1 MTADEYQKKLALI
14 TAFAAG
20 ENVEVFSY
28 VENKWHHVDS
38 LLFNKDLMFYRIKT
52 SDGKYIYFTDKII
65 P

>member
-1 MTADEYQKKLALI
+1 MTADEYEKKLALI

-20 ENVEVFSY
+20 ETLEHFVAID
-28 VENKWHHVDS
+28 NKWYEIES
-38 LLFNKDLMFYRIKT
+38 AIFSRDLMFYRIKT

>member
-1 MTADEYQKKLALI
+1 MTADEYEKKLALI

-20 ENVEVFSY
+20 ETVEVFSY
-28 VENKWHHVDS
+28 VDNKWHSVNC

-52 SDGKYIYFTDKII
+52 IYGKYIYFTDKII

>member
-1 MTADEYQKKLALI
+1 MTADDYKKRLALI

-20 ENVEVFSY
+20 ETVEHFVS
-28 VENKWHHVDS
+28 VDNKWYEIDS
-38 LLFNKDLMFYRIKT
+38 VIFMRDLMFYRIKT

>member
-1 MTADEYQKKLALI
+1 MTADEYKKKLALI

-20 ENVEVFSY
+20 ETLEHFHS
-28 VENKWHHVDS
+28 VENKWYMIES
-38 LLFNKDLMFYRIKT
+38 ANFTKDLMFYRIKT